1 MNGKRT
7 LYEIYWEILTHC
19 RNQKTIT
26 NIIQHCSLN
35 SKIAQEH
42 IEFLINKGYLRR
54 FDENG
59 QVYFQST
66 EESKAFLSFFRGMYV
81 ELFNKS
87 PQFKLGR
94 HRAI

>member
-19 RNQKTIT
+19 RNPKTYT
-26 NIIQHCSLN
+26 NIIQSCSLN

-42 IEFLINKGYLRR
+42 IEFLLNKGYLRR
-54 FDENG
+54 FEEDG
-59 QVYFQST
+59 QAYLQST
-66 EESKAFLSFFRGMYV
+66 EEAKAFLSFFRGMYI

-94 HRAI
+94 RRT